1 MRENQAFEGIGP
13 LARARCAGGATGV
26 GDRFREQPAVGVVG
40 IRRVPAS
47 LGDQGG
53 HWQRG
58 VPGRGV
64 GSLLGR
70 TECFGARG
78 LQAPGV
84 VGEAGD
90 AAGGA
95 GLARQQASGVVGERG
110 VAGRA
115 SRRRFALDLRDALD
129 AVDDDVVVRRR
140 APNRIGHGGRAVG
153 VVGHLREF
161 GIVRVRGADRA
172 AQGVVGIGGVAHA

>member
-1 MRENQAFEGIGP
+1 MCLDQPFGRVGP
-13 LARARCAGGATGV
+13 LARASHARCAARV
-26 GDRFREQPAVGVVG
+26 CHRFREQLADRVVGVG
-40 IRRVPAS
+40 RILAGLADQRR
-47 LGDQGG
+47 
-53 HWQRG
+53 HRQRG
-58 VPGRGV
+58 IPGRGD
-64 GSLLGR
+64 GPLLGR
-70 TECFGARG
+70 TEGLRARRF
-78 LQAPGV
+78 QTSRV
-84 VGEAGD
+84 VGEVGD
-90 AAGGA
+90 AASRV
-95 GLARQQASGVVGERG
+95 GLARQQAATVIGERR

-115 SRRRFALDLRDALD
+115 ARCGFSLDLRDALD